1 MRVYLVQHGLAKDKS
16 EDAGRPLSGQGR
28 EDVARCAGFLGPFEK
43 PEPGR
48 IVHSG
53 KLRALQTAEI
63 FAEAWG
69 DIPVVLM
76 PDLSPNDD
84 PGIWSAHLASMH
96 EDVMLVGH
104 LPHLQ
109 RLAGLL
115 ICGDV
120 EREAVHFRNGGVL
133 CLERGQA
140 GWSVLWQINPTLL
153 YAPDKPGNRGN
164 G

>member
-1 MRVYLVQHGLAKDKS
+1 LAKDKS
-16 EDAGRPLSGQGR
+16 EDAERSLSAQGR
-28 EDVARCAGFLGPFEK
+28 EDVIRCAGFLSLSEK
-43 PEPGR
+43 PEPSR

-69 DIPVVLM
+69 GISVSAM

-84 PGIWSAHLASMH
+84 PGIWSAHLASMDK
-96 EDVMLVGH
+96 DVMLVGH
-104 LPHLQ
+104 LPYLQ

-120 EREAVHFRNGGVL
+120 EREAVRFCNGGVL
-133 CLERGQA
+133 CLERGQT
-140 GWSVLWQINPTLL
+140 GWSVLWQINPALFYDEEVATCDLE
-153 YAPDKPGNRGN
+153 K
-164 G
+164 